1 MKKINPSANL
11 IYIGEKNGKY
21 HSLIKNSKIFNQEIF
36 IYSGKFRR
44 YHGESWLVR
53 LLDIKTN
60 LLNIKDAF
68 KISVGIIQGA
78 FLLKKLNANV
88 VFLKG
93 GSICIP
99 TGIGA
104 ELAKVPVIT
113 HDSDAV
119 PGLSNRIGGK
129 NAVMHTT
136 AMPADEY
143 AYPRDKTVQVGLPIS
158 ENYREYTSSEIRFL
172 KEKFSLPI
180 NSKVVLITGGS
191 GGAKRLNE
199 WSREAVEA
207 LLKIHKDLYVIFVT
221 GHGKSFR
228 PNDKREIVIEF
239 SDELFHLNAV
249 ADVIVARAGAT
260 TLNELA
266 SQKKATVVV
275 PSPDLTGGH
284 QLKNAKVYADK
295 NAIIL
300 VQESEIK
307 KDINSL
313 IKPLDILLNDESKRH
328 KIAENLSRTLPSTPA
343 AELLAEIIIKNKK

>member
-1 MKKINPSANL
+1 M
-11 IYIGEKNGKY
+11 
-21 HSLIKNSKIFNQEIF
+21 IKNSKIFNQEFF

-104 ELAKVPVIT
+104 KLAKVPVIT

-136 AMPADEY
+136 AMPVDEY
-143 AYPRDKTVQVGLPIS
+143 TYPRDKTVQVGLPIS

-307 KDINSL
+307 KDINNL